1 MARIPSRYK
10 NEARRISV
18 FLKLPET
25 SEGAQKQPFGEPERL
40 AECKAFVCPSARTKV
55 LLCEFA

>member
-10 NEARRISV
+10 NEARRISG

-40 AECKAFVCPSARTKV
+40 AECKDFV
-55 LLCEFA
+55 